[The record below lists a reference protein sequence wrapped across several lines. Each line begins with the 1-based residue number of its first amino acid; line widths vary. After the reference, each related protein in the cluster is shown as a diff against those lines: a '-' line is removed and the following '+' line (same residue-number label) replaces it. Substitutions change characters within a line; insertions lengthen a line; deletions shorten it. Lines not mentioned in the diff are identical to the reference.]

1 MSMLL
6 DGLLRWIAG
15 VLDRNLL
22 TVPELD
28 DDWPFRNELT
38 CPTSTT
44 SSPVH
49 SYSKDGQMRN
59 HSVSDPVYSPNSKG
73 GPRADTQ
80 RYGEPMGWHT
90 DGEMVRTAYN

>member
-6 DGLLRWIAG
+6 DRLLMWIAG

-28 DDWPFRNELT
+28 DEWPFRHELT

-44 SSPVH
+44 SSPPPPF
-49 SYSKDGQMRN
+49 G
-59 HSVSDPVYSPNSKG
+59 
-73 GPRADTQ
+73 
-80 RYGEPMGWHT
+80 
-90 DGEMVRTAYN
+90 